1 MISLII
7 PAFNEEGAIRK
18 TLEQAHKAL
27 KQCGENYEIVVVN
40 DGSTD
45 ETDAFLR
52 RMTDPSVSIVHHN
65 TNRGNGAAI
74 KTGIRH
80 TKGNILAI
88 VDADGTYPISRFPD
102 LYRTM
107 QKEKADMVVGARRI
121 NPQAVSLHN
130 RIGKWILTKLAVH
143 LTQMNIPD
151 INSGM
156 RMMDRALVER
166 FMHLFPDGFSSCITI
181 TLAALTNGYNVT
193 FIPIDYFERVGK
205 SKLSA
210 GVYGPLHFMYFLTII
225 GRIILYF
232 RPMRFFVAPSVLLC
246 VLSLGTFLAGIIT
259 QNSLAPLGLIFL
271 LAGIQLACFGLL
283 ADMIA
288 RSSQRNL

>member
-7 PAFNEEGAIRK
+7 PAFNEEGAILQ

-27 KQCGENYEIVVVN
+27 NQCGDSYEIIVVN

-45 ETDAFLR
+45 GTGALLR
-52 RMTDPSVSIVHHN
+52 KAVHPAVTVVHHN
-65 TNRGNGAAI
+65 TNRGNGAAL

-80 TKGNILAI
+80 AKGNTLAI